1 MDKNLPSDHFE
12 VTVPKIEHQQSVLL
26 IYRLLVGLVAA
37 GFVWFIWPYVSNVL
51 LIIVFAFLFTTV
63 LLSSVDG
70 LERKIHSRGI
80 SVLLITVTVLAGIGI
95 FIGSFI
101 SQLSSQA
108 ADFSSRVDPTTL
120 TAEFK
125 SLGERFMAA
134 LPGFASNMVSSGGD
148 FASTLSSFVNS
159 VVENLAALAG
169 AVTSFMLNAAM
180 ILIFT
185 IILLAE
191 YHSFRKTLV
200 GYISNKYFE
209 VALKLIFNIEKSV
222 SSYLRGQFLSAASV
236 AAMSVIGLLIL
247 NLTGA
252 NLTLI
257 VFIGIIAGLANLIP
271 LVGPFVG
278 MVPAILIAFMNNL
291 GSEVSVAHML
301 FGVVP
306 SPFYIFDIILM
317 FIVVQQIE
325 GNLITPTLVG
335 KSVGLHPMLV
345 MIALIIGGTIL
356 GPLGM
361 LFSVPATGVL
371 KVIGQEIAFV
381 RKNAHLL

>member
-1 MDKNLPSDHFE
+1 MDSQPTNYF
-12 VTVPKIEHQQSVLL
+12 QM
-26 IYRLLVGLVAA
+26 IYRLLVGIVAA
-37 GFVWFIWPYVSNVL
+37 GFLWFIWPYVASVVL
-51 LIIVFAFLFTTV
+51 VLVFAFLFTTV
-63 LLSSVDG
+63 LLSSVDA
-70 LERKIHSRGI
+70 LERTIHSRGL
-80 SVLLITVTVLAGIGI
+80 SVLLVTVGVLAGIGI

-101 SQLSSQA
+101 SQLSAQA
-108 ADFSSRVDPTTL
+108 QEFSVRVDPATL

-125 SLGERFMAA
+125 KLGEQFMAA
-134 LPGFASNMVSSGGD
+134 LPGFAKNMVPTGGD
-148 FASTLSSFVNS
+148 FASTLSTFVN
-159 VVENLAALAG
+159 VVIENLASLAG
-169 AVTSFMLNAAM
+169 AVGNFVLNAAM

-191 YHSFRKTLV
+191 YHGFRKTLV
-200 GYISNKYFE
+200 QYISNKYFE
-209 VALKLIFNIEKSV
+209 VGLRLIYNIEKSV

-236 AAMSVIGLLIL
+236 ALMSVIGLGIL

-278 MVPAILIAFMNNL
+278 MVPAILISFMNNI
-291 GSEVSVAHML
+291 GSDAALAHQL

-306 SPFYIFDIILM
+306 SPFYIVDIILM
-317 FIVVQQIE
+317 FIIVQQIE

-361 LFSVPATGVL
+361 LFAVPATGVL

-381 RKNAHLL
+381 RRNAHLL

>member
-1 MDKNLPSDHFE
+1 MKNHPTDYF
-12 VTVPKIEHQQSVLL
+12 QL
-26 IYRLLVGLVAA
+26 IYRLFVSLVVA
-37 GFVWFIWPYVSNVL
+37 GFVWFVWPFISNVIL
-51 LIIVFAFLFTTV
+51 MLVFAFLFTTV

-70 LERKIHSRGI
+70 LERKIRSRGI
-80 SVLLITVTVLAGIGI
+80 SVFLITVGFLTGIGI
-95 FIGSFI
+95 FISSFI
-101 SQLSSQA
+101 SQLSAQA
-108 ADFSSRVDPTTL
+108 TEFSTRIDPTTL
-120 TAEFK
+120 TTEFK
-125 SLGERFMAA
+125 ALGEQFMSA
-134 LPGFASNMVSSGGD
+134 LPGFASGMVSSGGD
-148 FASTLSSFVNS
+148 LASTLTSFIETVVN
-159 VVENLAALAG
+159 NLASLAG
-169 AVTSFMLNAAM
+169 AIGSFLLTAAM

-209 VALKLIFNIEKSV
+209 IGLRLIYNIEKSV

-236 AAMSVIGLLIL
+236 ALMSVAGLIIL

-278 MVPAILIAFMNNL
+278 MVPAIMIAFMNNL
-291 GSEVSVAHML
+291 GNEKAMAHVL
-301 FGVVP
+301 FGVLP
-306 SPFYIFDIILM
+306 SPFFILDIILM

-345 MIALIIGGTIL
+345 MISLIIGGTIL

-361 LFSVPATGVL
+361 LFAVPATGVL

-381 RKNAHLL
+381 RRNAHLL